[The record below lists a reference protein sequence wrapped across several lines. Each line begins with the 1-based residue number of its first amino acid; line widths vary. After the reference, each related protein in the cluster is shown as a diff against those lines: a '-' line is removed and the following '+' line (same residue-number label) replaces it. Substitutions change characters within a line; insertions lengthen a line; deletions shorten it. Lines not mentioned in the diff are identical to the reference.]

1 MALSRPKR
9 SEAAK
14 KAAQTRKRRSDA
26 KNFDRKVD
34 INILLNKVR
43 AEEKKERYESIVFFG
58 LIATVI
64 LVTGVIVSL

>member
-1 MALSRPKR
+1 MSGDNLVQVQ
-9 SEAAK
+9 SEGL
-14 KAAQTRKRRSDA
+14 KRRSDA